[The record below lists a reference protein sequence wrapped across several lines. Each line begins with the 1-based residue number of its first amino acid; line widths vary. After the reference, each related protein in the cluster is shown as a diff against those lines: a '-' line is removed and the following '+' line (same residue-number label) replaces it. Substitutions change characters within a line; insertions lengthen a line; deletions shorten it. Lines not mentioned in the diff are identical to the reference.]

1 MCACVGMAGWV
12 CAMPRLAGKTIVIIG
27 AGADGAGPLAQRLA
41 LLGAQIIA
49 IGPLEAPLLPL
60 ARLHPEKIEVL
71 AMDFHDLAACRRLA
85 RLWGREPVHG
95 LINLMPLAAPVEP
108 AQLALETVV
117 TIMRPA
123 LMAGQ
128 GAVVCLAPAPAPAP
142 ATAPATA
149 PVGAGAGAHARLA
162 AVAFAAHQQHMALLA
177 QSRAAQGITVA
188 MVALAPG
195 LALAASAPLLAF
207 LSAAPRPN
215 LGGLCFPLR
224 CGAQSD

>member
-1 MCACVGMAGWV
+1 
-12 CAMPRLAGKTIVIIG
+12 MPRLAGKTIVIIG

-108 AQLALETVV
+108 AQLALEPVV

-123 LMAGQ
+123 VMAGQ
-128 GAVVCLAPAPAPAP
+128 GAVVCLAPAPAPA
-142 ATAPATA
+142 TAPA
-149 PVGAGAGAHARLA
+149 PVGAGAAAHARLA

-177 QSRAAQGITVA
+177 QARAPQGITVA
-188 MVALAPG
+188 LVAMAPG
-195 LALAASAPLLAF
+195 LALAASAPLLAV
-207 LSAAPRPN
+207 LCAAPRPS
-215 LGGLCFPLR
+215 LAGACFPLQR
-224 CGAQSD
+224 GAQSD

>member
-1 MCACVGMAGWV
+1 
-12 CAMPRLAGKTIVIIG
+12 MPRLAGKTIVIIG

-117 TIMRPA
+117 TIIRPA

-142 ATAPATA
+142 ATAP
-149 PVGAGAGAHARLA
+149 VGAGVGAHARLA

-177 QSRAAQGITVA
+177 QARAAQGITVA

>member
-1 MCACVGMAGWV
+1 
-12 CAMPRLAGKTIVIIG
+12 MPRLVGKTSVIIG

-128 GAVVCLAPAPAPAP
+128 GAVVCLAPAPAPA
-142 ATAPATA
+142 TA

-177 QSRAAQGITVA
+177 QARAAQGITVA

>member
-1 MCACVGMAGWV
+1 
-12 CAMPRLAGKTIVIIG
+12 MPRLAGKTIVIIG

-128 GAVVCLAPAPAPAP
+128 GAVVCLAPAPA
-142 ATAPATA
+142 TAPATA

-177 QSRAAQGITVA
+177 QARAAQGITVA

>member
-1 MCACVGMAGWV
+1 
-12 CAMPRLAGKTIVIIG
+12 MPRLAGKTIVIIG

-128 GAVVCLAPAPAPAP
+128 GAVVCLAPAPAI

-177 QSRAAQGITVA
+177 QARAAQGITVA

>member
-1 MCACVGMAGWV
+1 
-12 CAMPRLAGKTIVIIG
+12 MPRLAGKTIVIIG

-128 GAVVCLAPAPAPAP
+128 GAVVCLAPAPAPA
-142 ATAPATA
+142 TA

-177 QSRAAQGITVA
+177 QARAAQGITVA

>member
-95 LINLMPLAAPVEP
+95 LVNLMPLAAPVEP

-128 GAVVCLAPAPAPAP
+128 GAVVCLAPAPA
-142 ATAPATA
+142 TA

-177 QSRAAQGITVA
+177 QARAAQGITVA

>member
-1 MCACVGMAGWV
+1 
-12 CAMPRLAGKTIVIIG
+12 MPRLAGKTIVIIG

-49 IGPLEAPLLPL
+49 IGPLEAPLLHL

-95 LINLMPLAAPVEP
+95 LINLMPLAAPIEP
-108 AQLALETVV
+108 AQLALEAVV

-128 GAVVCLAPAPAPAP
+128 GAVVCLAPAP

-177 QSRAAQGITVA
+177 QARAAQGITVA

>member
-1 MCACVGMAGWV
+1 
-12 CAMPRLAGKTIVIIG
+12 MPRLAGKTIVIIG

-49 IGPLEAPLLPL
+49 IGPHEAPLLRL
-60 ARLHPEKIEVL
+60 ARLHPEKIEAL
-71 AMDFHDLAACRRLA
+71 AMDLHDLAACRRLA

-117 TIMRPA
+117 TMLRPA
-123 LMAGQ
+123 LVAGQ
-128 GAVVCLAPAPAPAP
+128 GAVVCL
-142 ATAPATA
+142 APATA

-177 QSRAAQGITVA
+177 QARAAQGITVA

>member
-1 MCACVGMAGWV
+1 
-12 CAMPRLAGKTIVIIG
+12 MPRLAGKTIVIIG

-49 IGPLEAPLLPL
+49 IGPHEAPLLRL
-60 ARLHPEKIEVL
+60 ARLHPEKIEAL
-71 AMDFHDLAACRRLA
+71 AMDLHDLAACRRLA

-117 TIMRPA
+117 TMLRPA
-123 LMAGQ
+123 LVAGQ
-128 GAVVCLAPAPAPAP
+128 GAVVCLAP
-142 ATAPATA
+142 APATA

-177 QSRAAQGITVA
+177 QARAAQGITVA

>member
-1 MCACVGMAGWV
+1 
-12 CAMPRLAGKTIVIIG
+12 MPRLAGKTIVIIG

-128 GAVVCLAPAPAPAP
+128 GAVVCLAPAPAIAP
-142 ATAPATA
+142 AMAPAKAPATA
-149 PVGAGAGAHARLA
+149 PVGAGVGAHARLA

-177 QSRAAQGITVA
+177 QARAAQGITVA

>member
-1 MCACVGMAGWV
+1 
-12 CAMPRLAGKTIVIIG
+12 MPRLAGKTIVIIG

-142 ATAPATA
+142 ATAP
-149 PVGAGAGAHARLA
+149 VGAGVGAHARLA

-177 QSRAAQGITVA
+177 QARAAQGITVA

>member
-1 MCACVGMAGWV
+1 
-12 CAMPRLAGKTIVIIG
+12 MPRLAGKTIVIIG

-128 GAVVCLAPAPAPAP
+128 GAVVCLAPAPAPA
-142 ATAPATA
+142 TAPATA

-177 QSRAAQGITVA
+177 QARAAQGITVA

>member
-1 MCACVGMAGWV
+1 
-12 CAMPRLAGKTIVIIG
+12 MPRLAGKTIVIIG

-95 LINLMPLAAPVEP
+95 LINLMPLAAPIEP

-128 GAVVCLAPAPAPAP
+128 GAVVCLAPAP

-177 QSRAAQGITVA
+177 QARAAQGITVA

>member
-1 MCACVGMAGWV
+1 
-12 CAMPRLAGKTIVIIG
+12 MPRLAGKTIVIIG

-128 GAVVCLAPAPAPAP
+128 GAVVCLAPAPAPA
-142 ATAPATA
+142 TAPA
-149 PVGAGAGAHARLA
+149 PVGAGAAAHARLA

-177 QSRAAQGITVA
+177 QARPAQGITVA

>member
-1 MCACVGMAGWV
+1 
-12 CAMPRLAGKTIVIIG
+12 MPRLAGKTIVIIG

-49 IGPLEAPLLPL
+49 IGPLEAPLLHL

-95 LINLMPLAAPVEP
+95 LINLMPLAAPIEP

-128 GAVVCLAPAPAPAP
+128 GAVVCLAQAPAP

-177 QSRAAQGITVA
+177 QARAAQGITVA

>member
-1 MCACVGMAGWV
+1 
-12 CAMPRLAGKTIVIIG
+12 MPRLAGKTIVIIG

-95 LINLMPLAAPVEP
+95 LINLMPLAAPIEP

-128 GAVVCLAPAPAPAP
+128 GAVVCLAQAPAPAP

-177 QSRAAQGITVA
+177 QARAAQGITVA

>member
-1 MCACVGMAGWV
+1 
-12 CAMPRLAGKTIVIIG
+12 MPRLAGKTIVIIG

-128 GAVVCLAPAPAPAP
+128 GAVVCLAPAPAIAP
-142 ATAPATA
+142 AMAPAKAPATA

-177 QSRAAQGITVA
+177 QARAAQGITVA

>member
-1 MCACVGMAGWV
+1 
-12 CAMPRLAGKTIVIIG
+12 MPRLAGKTIVIIG

-49 IGPLEAPLLPL
+49 IGPLEAPLLHL

-128 GAVVCLAPAPAPAP
+128 GAVVCLAQAPAP

-177 QSRAAQGITVA
+177 QARAAQGITVA

>member
-1 MCACVGMAGWV
+1 
-12 CAMPRLAGKTIVIIG
+12 MPRLAGKTIVIIG

-128 GAVVCLAPAPAPAP
+128 GAVVCLAPAPAIATAP
-142 ATAPATA
+142 ATAPATP

-177 QSRAAQGITVA
+177 QARAAQGITVA

>member
-1 MCACVGMAGWV
+1 
-12 CAMPRLAGKTIVIIG
+12 MPRLAGKTIVIIG

-177 QSRAAQGITVA
+177 QARAAQGITVA

>member
-1 MCACVGMAGWV
+1 
-12 CAMPRLAGKTIVIIG
+12 MPRLAGKTIVIIG

-128 GAVVCLAPAPAPAP
+128 GAVVCLAPAPAIATAP
-142 ATAPATA
+142 ATAPATP

-162 AVAFAAHQQHMALLA
+162 AVAFAAHQQHMAMLA
-177 QSRAAQGITVA
+177 QARAAQGITVA

>member
-1 MCACVGMAGWV
+1 MWV
-12 CAMPRLAGKTIVIIG
+12 WVRAMPRLAGKTIVIIG
-27 AGADGAGPLAQRLA
+27 AVADGAGPLAQRLA
-41 LLGAQIIA
+41 LLGAQVIA
-49 IGPLEAPLLPL
+49 IGPHEAPLLRL
-60 ARLHPEKIEVL
+60 ASLHPEKIEVL

-108 AQLALETVV
+108 AQRALETVV
-117 TIMRPA
+117 AVMRPA
-123 LMAGQ
+123 LVAGQ
-128 GAVVCLAPAPAPAP
+128 GAVVCLATTP
-142 ATAPATA
+142 ATAIA
-149 PVGAGAGAHARLA
+149 PVNAQGGAHARLA
-162 AVAFAAHQQHMALLA
+162 AVAFGAHQQHMALLA
-177 QSRAAQGITVA
+177 QARAAQGITVA

>member
-1 MCACVGMAGWV
+1 
-12 CAMPRLAGKTIVIIG
+12 MPRLAGKTIVIIG
-27 AGADGAGPLAQRLA
+27 AVADGAGPLAQRLA
-41 LLGAQIIA
+41 LLGAQVIA
-49 IGPLEAPLLPL
+49 IGPQEAPLLRL

-108 AQLALETVV
+108 AQRALETVV
-117 TIMRPA
+117 AVMRPA
-123 LMAGQ
+123 LVAGQ
-128 GAVVCLAPAPAPAP
+128 GAVVCLALSPPPPTTP
-142 ATAPATA
+142 ATATA
-149 PVGAGAGAHARLA
+149 PVNAQGGAHARLA
-162 AVAFAAHQQHMALLA
+162 AVAFGAHQQHMALLA
-177 QSRAAQGITVA
+177 QARAAQGITVA